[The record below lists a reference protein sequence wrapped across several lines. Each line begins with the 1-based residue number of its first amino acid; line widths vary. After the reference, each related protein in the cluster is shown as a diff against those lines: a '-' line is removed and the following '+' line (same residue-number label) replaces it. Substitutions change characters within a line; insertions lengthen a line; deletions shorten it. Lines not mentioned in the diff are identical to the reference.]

1 MDPASVASAAP
12 RRLIIAALAGLLVG
26 VPAGYVAGGAH
37 SPPTSAHQPR
47 PPAPKR
53 DMDHAATGHV
63 MAPPVRTGPETPAQ
77 KAFREANDRMHAA
90 MAAPSSGD
98 VDLDFARGMLPHH
111 QGAVDMA
118 NIQLRYGT
126 DPEMKS
132 LAIKVVQTQ
141 KEEIRQ
147 MEEWI
152 AKREKAPR

>member
-1 MDPASVASAAP
+1 MDTAPSASPAS
-12 RRLIIAALAGLLVG
+12 RRLIIAGLVGLIIG
-26 VPAGYVAGGAH
+26 VPAGYAAGSAHH
-37 SPPTSAHQPR
+37 SPPPPPP
-47 PPAPKR
+47 PPAQMQT
-53 DMDHAATGHV
+53 MDHGAMGHDMPPLAASGS
-63 MAPPVRTGPETPAQ
+63 ETPAQ

-90 MAAPSSGD
+90 MTVPSSGD

-118 NIQLRYGT
+118 NIQLRHGT